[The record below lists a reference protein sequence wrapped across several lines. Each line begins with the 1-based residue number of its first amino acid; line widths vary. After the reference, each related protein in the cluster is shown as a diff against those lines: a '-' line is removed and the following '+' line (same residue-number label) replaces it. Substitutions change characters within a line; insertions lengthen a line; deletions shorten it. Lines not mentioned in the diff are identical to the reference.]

1 MRRSILR
8 VLAIDPGTIST
19 GVIVVS
25 GDTLEE
31 YYEIPSSVL
40 SSDPE
45 ELFRDIERHKP
56 DIVVAPSGYGL
67 PPIDIRKL
75 SIGERLSALM
85 ISEDDPGIFEL
96 KYISY
101 FLKNIDRLGMPVI
114 GIPGVINLAS
124 IPISRKINRF
134 DLGTADKVA
143 VTVLASII
151 HSDGDP
157 ERLSK
162 SSFIVLELG
171 AFTAGIAVRDGRIV
185 DGVGGTLFP
194 IGIISSGGWDGEI
207 AVMLG
212 RRIYKRDLFRGGL
225 RDICG
230 EIDIEVIRSKCPD
243 GYERY
248 LEDIAKT
255 IAMLSTSILRGRSSR
270 SWGDI
275 KVYISGRGAVKT
287 LINDLLSEYGLY
299 IEILRSYY
307 GDKVKRAA
315 EGAALYGL
323 AWAGYKDRRLLEV
336 LGIFN
341 WVPTRLI
348 LYGWE

>member
-1 MRRSILR
+1 MRI
-8 VLAIDPGTIST
+8 LAIDPGTIST
-19 GVIVVS
+19 GIIVVS
-25 GDTLEE
+25 GDTLEN

-45 ELFRDIERHKP
+45 ELFRDIERHRP

-75 SIGERLSALM
+75 SVDERLSALM
-85 ISEDDPGIFEL
+85 ISEHDPGIYEL
-96 KYISY
+96 KYMSY
-101 FLKNIDRLGMPVI
+101 FLKHVDRLEIPVI
-114 GIPGVINLAS
+114 GIPGVINLAG
-124 IPISRKINRF
+124 IPASRKINKF

-143 VTVLASII
+143 VTVLASIV
-151 HSDGDP
+151 HSNGDP
-157 ERLSK
+157 EVLSK

-171 AFTAGIAVRDGRIV
+171 AFTAGIAVRDGRII

-207 AVMLG
+207 AVLLG

-230 EIDIEVIRSKCPD
+230 EIDVETIKSKCPE

-248 LEDIAKT
+248 VEDIAKT
-255 IAMLSTSILRGRSSR
+255 IAMLSSSIFKGRGSR
-270 SWGDI
+270 SLSDV

-287 LINDLLSEYGLY
+287 IVNDLSSEYCLD
-299 IEILRSYY
+299 IEILKSYY
-307 GDKVKRAA
+307 GKEVKRAA

-323 AWAGYKDRRLLEV
+323 AWTGYKDRRLLEV
-336 LGIFN
+336 LGILN
-341 WVPTRLI
+341 WVPARPMLHW
-348 LYGWE
+348 WEYL